1 MSLIKSGIENPSKSE
16 VIIGR
21 CGGDE
26 KTRMITQNR
35 QKSNAKKRKEKKEER
50 IVFNQRTISIICF
63 RLKSKKITIDTL
75 VLCHTH
81 LKDR

>member
-1 MSLIKSGIENPSKSE
+1 MALIKSGIENPSKSE

-26 KTRMITQNR
+26 NPRMITQNR
-35 QKSNAKKRKEKKEER
+35 PKSYAKKKKKEEER

-63 RLKSKKITIDTL
+63 RLKSKKTTIDTL